1 MGGFVEDV
9 TGLDVSNN
17 SRSDQALNAQ
27 RNAAN
32 QSNALQSQVYNQTRD
47 DNSAYQQA
55 GLAALANMQ
64 DASFNRSFDANS
76 FQADPGYQF
85 RMAEGLKAINNSAA
99 ARGGRLGGAT
109 LKALSAYSGN
119 LASEEYGNAYNRY
132 TNDQTNRYN
141 RLATLAGY
149 GQNANAINAN
159 AGAGYASNVSQN
171 LQGVANAQAGQAI
184 GQANQFSGLLGQGAQ
199 AAALAFSDER
209 LKTNIVPVSKEELAE
224 MRKHLKAYRFN
235 YSNQDHGEGEFVGV
249 MAQDLEKSPLGRS
262 LVREDRFGNKQVDLL
277 RVAMLFLATQAEAS

>member
-119 LASEEYGNAYNRY
+119 LASEEYGNAYNRF

-235 YSNQDHGEGEFVGV
+235 YSNQDHREGEFVGV

>member
-119 LASEEYGNAYNRY
+119 LASEEYGNAYNRF